1 MRRRDFIAGLS
12 GVAAWPFA
20 SHAQQQPKLPTVG
33 FLMPGTPVAYGQRL
47 AATLQRLRE
56 LGWVEGRT
64 VAFEYRWAEGQRFD
78 EMAAELVR
86 LKADVIFT
94 SGTPPVMA
102 IRKATPTVPIVFAA
116 VGDPVGSGLVA
127 SLARPGGNI
136 TGVSNQTSDLAS
148 KRVGLLREAVPDLRR
163 LAIMA
168 KTVDNAS
175 AASEMRQVQAAA
187 NTLGMPAITLEIQR
201 ADEIAAAVESL
212 KARAGALYIVIDSL
226 MTTHAIRINTLAL
239 SAKLPTM
246 HGARELVETGG
257 LMSYGAN
264 FPDLWRQSA
273 NHIDKILRGAKPA
286 DIPVEQPIKFDFII
300 NLTTAKALGIT
311 MPVSLLGRTDEMIE

>member
-1 MRRRDFIAGLS
+1 ML
-12 GVAAWPFA
+12 
-20 SHAQQQPKLPTVG
+20 
-33 FLMPGTPVAYGQRL
+33 
-47 AATLQRLRE
+47 RLRE

-64 VAFEYRWAEGQRFD
+64 VAFEYRWAEAQRFD
-78 EMAAELVR
+78 EMAAELVGLR
-86 LKADVIFT
+86 TDVIFT

-102 IRKATPTVPIVFAA
+102 IRKASSTVPIVFAA

-127 SLARPGGNI
+127 SLARPAGNI
-136 TGVSNQTSDLAS
+136 TGVSNQTSDIAS

-168 KTVDNAS
+168 KTIDNAS

-187 NTLGMPAITLEIQR
+187 NTLGIETVALEIQR
-201 ADEIAAAVESL
+201 ADDIAAAIESF
-212 KARAGALYIVIDSL
+212 KGRADALYVVIDSL

-239 SAKLPTM
+239 GARLPTM
-246 HGARELVETGG
+246 HGARELVGTGG

-286 DIPVEQPIKFDFII
+286 DIPVEQPTKFDFII

-311 MPVSLLGRTDEMIE
+311 MPVSLLGHADEMIE